1 MKRVLG
7 VLAVLMVALS
17 LATPSLAQCPAEGNT
32 VYIKAPAVSRT
43 ASGELVGVATT
54 FSITVAPGSGHVYV
68 ETWPLTEVDMQA
80 SARLAAQIAGKV
92 LGVDMSK
99 YDVFIHVAS
108 DAPTIG
114 GPSAGGTM
122 TVGIIAALKGWKLR
136 DDVMMTGMINPDGS
150 IGPVGG
156 ILEKASAAHDAGMSV
171 FLIPEGQRIQMVQHT
186 EKSQIGPLVQITSK
200 AEPVDVVEYAKERW
214 GLQVVEIKDIYDAIF
229 YFTGHRIERPKAPES
244 ISIDTS
250 FVKDDA
256 LRDYDNTTAYY
267 SLVEKELNDSDVG
280 YSTYNLLKGALNQA
294 KEKIDS
300 AKENIDKGRYYT
312 AMSLDFQA
320 RITIRTVEWSLKA
333 DTPEKVEDLLRSV
346 ESDIK
351 EMENQSYTIR
361 GVTMLQAIAGSE
373 ERVEEAKE
381 YMKDAWSAYYQS
393 DYWNAIG
400 NAAFA
405 YERLQTA
412 KFWALL
418 GQRYAKGDVISP
430 EVVRDTARNY
440 LDNTRLVVTYISSM
454 FGEANVG
461 DLVKELD
468 KGEEYYSEG
477 KYSAALFSAIEASAR
492 ANILLDTIGI
502 ENETVLTKKLE
513 EMKKDAEVAIA
524 TAQSK
529 GVYPLLGVA
538 YYEFAQ
544 SYEEQGGLENL
555 VTAMTFYQY
564 AKESSTI
571 FLSSTITP
579 KVEDITPEVPPITT
593 VTTTTT
599 ATESEKRPATPER
612 SQPVLLAGALIV
624 GLLFGIG
631 IGRKL

>member
-1 MKRVLG
+1 MKRTLG
-7 VLAVLMVALS
+7 VLAVLMMALS
-17 LATPSLAQCPAEGNT
+17 LVTPSLAQCPAAGST

-43 ASGELVGVATT
+43 SNGELVGVATT

-68 ETWPLTEVDMQA
+68 ETWPLTELDMQA

-99 YDVFIHVAS
+99 YDVFIHVTS

-114 GPSAGGTM
+114 GPSAGGTI

-136 DDVMMTGMINPDGS
+136 NDVMMTGMINPDGS

-156 ILEKASAAHDAGMSV
+156 ILEKASAAHDAGMNV
-171 FLIPEGQRIQMVQHT
+171 FLIPDGQRIQMVQQT
-186 EKSQIGPLVQITSK
+186 ERSQIGPLVQITSK

-214 GLQVVEIKDIYDAIF
+214 GLEVVEIKDIYDAVF
-229 YFTGHRIERPKAPES
+229 YFTGHRIERPKIPES

-256 LRDYDNTTAYY
+256 FKDYDNTTAYY
-267 SLVEKELNDSDVG
+267 SLVEKELNESDVG
-280 YSTYNLLKGALNQA
+280 YSTYNLLKGALEQA
-294 KEKIDS
+294 RARIDA
-300 AKENIDKGRYYT
+300 AKENLDRGRYYT
-312 AMSLDFQA
+312 AMSLNFQA

-333 DTPEKVEDLLRSV
+333 DTPEKVEELLRSV

-351 EMENQSYTIR
+351 EMENQSYTIK

-381 YMKDAWSAYYQS
+381 YIKEAWSAYYQS

-430 EVVRDTARNY
+430 EVIRGTARNY
-440 LDNTRLVVTYISSM
+440 LDNARLVVTYISSM

-461 DLVKELD
+461 DLVQELER
-468 KGEEYYSEG
+468 GEEYYSEG

-492 ANILLDTIGI
+492 ASIILDTIGI
-502 ENETVLTKKLE
+502 ENETVLAKKLE

-524 TAQSK
+524 IAQSK

-544 SYEEQGGLENL
+544 SHEELDDFENL

-571 FLSSTITP
+571 FLGSTVSPRIEE
-579 KVEDITPEVPPITT
+579 VIPEVPSIPT

-599 ATESEKRPATPER
+599 AADESAPRAPEK
-612 SQPVLLAGALIV
+612 SQLPLLAGALIASLV
-624 GLLFGIG
+624 LGIG
-631 IGRKL
+631 IGKKL

>member
-1 MKRVLG
+1 MKRRLG
-7 VLAVLMVALS
+7 VLMVLMVGLW
-17 LATPSLAQCPAEGNT
+17 LAVPAVAQCPVEGNT

-156 ILEKASAAHDAGMSV
+156 ILEKAGAAHDAGMRI

-186 EKSQIGPLVQITSK
+186 EKKQIGPLVQVTSES
-200 AEPVDVVEYAKERW
+200 EPVDVVKYAKDRW
-214 GLQVVEIKDIYDAIF
+214 NLQVVEIKDIYDAIF
-229 YFTGHRIERPKAPES
+229 YFTGHRIERPKAPEN

-250 FVKDDA
+250 FVKGDA
-256 LRDYDNTTAYY
+256 LEDYKNTTAYY
-267 SLVEKELNDSDVG
+267 SLVEEELNDSNVD
-280 YSTYNLLKGALNQA
+280 YTTYNLLRSALEQA
-294 KEKIDS
+294 KKKIDA
-300 AKENIDKGRYYT
+300 AKENIDRERYYT

-333 DTPEKVEDLLRSV
+333 DSPEKVESILRSV
-346 ESDIK
+346 EDDIK
-351 EMENQSYTIR
+351 AMENSSYTIR

-381 YMKDAWSAYYQS
+381 YIKEAWSAYYQS

-400 NAAFA
+400 DAAFA

-412 KFWALL
+412 KFWASL
-418 GQRYAKGDVISP
+418 GQRYSKGDVISP
-430 EVVRDTARNY
+430 EVVKDTARNY
-440 LDNTRLVVTYISSM
+440 LDNTRLIVTYISSM

-461 DLVKELD
+461 DLVGELD
-468 KGEEYYSEG
+468 RGEEYYSEG

-513 EMKKDAEVAIA
+513 EMKRDAEVAIA

-555 VTAMTFYQY
+555 ITAMTFYQY

-571 FLSSTITP
+571 FLSSTAIP
-579 KVEDITPEVPPITT
+579 KVEEVTPAIPLITSTSS
-593 VTTTTT
+593 TTT
-599 ATESEKRPATPER
+599 AEPPKPATSGRDPTA
-612 SQPVLLAGALIV
+612 LMAGAAIV
-624 GLLFGIG
+624 GLLVGVGIG
-631 IGRKL
+631 KKL